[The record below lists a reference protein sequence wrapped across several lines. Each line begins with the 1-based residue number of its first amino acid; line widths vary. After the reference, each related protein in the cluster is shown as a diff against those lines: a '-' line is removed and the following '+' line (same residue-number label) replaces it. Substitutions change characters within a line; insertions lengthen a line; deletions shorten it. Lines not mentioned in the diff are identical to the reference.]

1 MMEQTKDITNK
12 DLFNEKFLGSY
23 QQEQSD
29 PTDKGHQFDSEK
41 AVDNG
46 QVINPAT
53 ELAASVEAPASTP
66 PNADLDLTAFGYPI
80 VDFTNALLPNG
91 APVGSR
97 HKSAIKL
104 AYDLLVVCDGDAE
117 KVRALLMQ
125 LQWVKDVVK
134 ERGQKEIDDIME
146 SAQKL
151 KHKREGEQLND
162 LLPSKDMLRAIKQV
176 TGRTYN
182 VLLSEMRKKAMEA
195 GSEVSQD
202 DIIKLL
208 EDIGSE
214 IEKLFPRYPLL
225 KLLCH
230 RLPRKHYIAALLV
243 GGAFLM
249 TLMTRCWYR
258 FWSAPGRQCRLNSLL
273 ALIGRPGSGKHMAV
287 QLYEI
292 LMEPIRKAD
301 QAQIDALN
309 RWNTEKDQNSGASK
323 NKSPRPAGIYRALP
337 SETSA
342 AGAREAETNAKEMVD
357 GVEWYL
363 HVSQFDS
370 ELDNT
375 LRQLKKSYMEALFT
389 LWLKSFHNEYHGS
402 LLKTS
407 SAHVGEYPVHYN
419 CCYTGTSEALN
430 KMATEAN
437 FMNGLLSRFTFVPM
451 GDSDYKMMEAHE
463 YDDADAERDRQLS
476 EWAYRLDA
484 CKGEIPCKIISD
496 ALYRWT
502 ARRMEDAKEN
512 DSKCEEDMIKRPCW
526 HGINYVL
533 PFVVSRHWDKMV
545 EDGARYK
552 CGEDFQ
558 PDKFDVQLALL
569 IAKAQLA
576 FQEYYFKAI
585 GEKHY
590 DDQLSQE
597 SSGRTHQQKTWIG
610 YRRLPNPFTSQD
622 VDICFGYEGKTGS
635 ICSKI
640 KRLVDDGMA
649 QKITKGEDK
658 GKYRKLM

>member
-1 MMEQTKDITNK
+1 MKQENK
-12 DLFNEKFLGSY
+12 SKEFNEKFLGSY

-29 PTDKGHQFDSEK
+29 PTNKDHQFDSEK
-41 AVDNG
+41 TSADG
-46 QVINPAT
+46 QVTNPAT
-53 ELAASVEAPASTP
+53 ATPAAAQQLAASVTTP
-66 PNADLDLTAFGYPI
+66 DANLDLTVFGYKI
-80 VDFTNALLPNG
+80 VDFANALLPNG

-104 AYDLLVVCDGDAE
+104 AYDLLVICDGDAE

-125 LQWVKDVVK
+125 LQWVKEVIN
-134 ERGQKEIDDIME
+134 ERGQKEIDDIIE

-151 KHKREGEQLND
+151 KHKREGEQLSD
-162 LLPSKDMLRAIKQV
+162 LLPSKDMLRAIEEV
-176 TGRTYN
+176 TGRSYK

-195 GSEVSQD
+195 GSDVSQD

-208 EDIGSE
+208 ENIGRE

-249 TLMTRCWYR
+249 TLMTRCWYK

-287 QLYEI
+287 ELYKL
-292 LMEPIRKAD
+292 LMEPVRKAD
-301 QAQIDALN
+301 QVQIDALN
-309 RWNTEKDQNSGASK
+309 RWNLEKDQKNGGSA
-323 NKSPRPAGIYRALP
+323 NKSPRPSGAYRALP

-342 AGAREAETNAKEMVD
+342 AGAREAETNAKEMID
-357 GVEWYL
+357 GEEWYL

-375 LRQLKKSYMEALFT
+375 LRQMKKSYMEALFT

-419 CCYTGTSEALN
+419 CCYTGTSDALK

-437 FMNGLLSRFTFVPM
+437 FVNGLLSRFTFVPM

-463 YDDADAERDRQLS
+463 YDEVDAERDRQLS

-484 CKGEIPCKIISD
+484 TKGEIPCKIISD
-496 ALYRWT
+496 ALYHWT

-545 EDGARYK
+545 EDGGRYK
-552 CGEDFQ
+552 CGEDFA

-590 DDQLSQE
+590 DDQLSME

-610 YRRLPNPFTSQD
+610 YRRLPNPFSSHD
-622 VDICFGYEGKTGS
+622 VDISFGYEGKKGS
-635 ICSKI
+635 ICSKL
-640 KRLVDDGMA
+640 KRLVDDGLA

>member
-1 MMEQTKDITNK
+1 MTEKNK
-12 DLFNEKFLGSY
+12 SKEFNEKFLGSY

-29 PTDKGHQFDSEK
+29 PTNKNHQFDSEK
-41 AVDNG
+41 TSTDG
-46 QVINPAT
+46 QVTSPAT
-53 ELAASVEAPASTP
+53 ATPAAAQQLAASVTTP
-66 PNADLDLTAFGYPI
+66 DANLDLTAFGYKI
-80 VDFTNALLPNG
+80 VDFANALLPNG

-104 AYDLLVVCDGDAE
+104 AYDLLVICDGDAE

-125 LQWVKDVVK
+125 LQWVKDIVT

-162 LLPSKDMLRAIKQV
+162 LLPSKDMLRAIEEV
-176 TGRTYN
+176 TGRSYK
-182 VLLSEMRKKAMEA
+182 VLLSEMRKKAIEA
-195 GSEVSQD
+195 GSDVSQD

-208 EDIGSE
+208 ENIGRE

-287 QLYEI
+287 ELYKL
-292 LMEPIRKAD
+292 LMEPVRKAD
-301 QAQIDALN
+301 QVQIDALN
-309 RWNTEKDQNSGASK
+309 RWNLEKDQKNGGSA
-323 NKSPRPAGIYRALP
+323 NKSPRPSGAYRALP

-342 AGAREAETNAKEMVD
+342 AGAREAETNAKELID
-357 GVEWYL
+357 GEEWYL

-375 LRQLKKSYMEALFT
+375 LRQMKKSYMEALFT

-419 CCYTGTSEALN
+419 CCYTGTSDALK

-437 FMNGLLSRFTFVPM
+437 FVNGLLSRFTFVPM

-463 YDDADAERDRQLS
+463 YDEVDAERDRQLS

-484 CKGEIPCKIISD
+484 TKGEVPCKIISD
-496 ALYRWT
+496 ALYHWT

-526 HGINYVL
+526 HGINYAL

-545 EDGARYK
+545 EDGGRYK
-552 CGEDFQ
+552 CGEDFA
-558 PDKFDVQLALL
+558 PDKFDVQLSLL

-590 DDQLSQE
+590 DDQLSLE

-610 YRRLPNPFTSQD
+610 YRRLPNLFTSQD

-635 ICSKI
+635 ICSKL
-640 KRLVDDGMA
+640 KRLVDDGLA

>member
-1 MMEQTKDITNK
+1 MTEQNK
-12 DLFNEKFLGSY
+12 SKEFNEKFLGAY
-23 QQEQSD
+23 QQEQTA
-29 PTDKGHQFDSEK
+29 PTNKDHQFDSEK
-41 AVDNG
+41 TTTDG
-46 QVINPAT
+46 QVTTPAT
-53 ELAASVEAPASTP
+53 ATPAAAQQLAASVTTPEA
-66 PNADLDLTAFGYPI
+66 NLDLTAFGYPI
-80 VDFTNALLPNG
+80 GDFANALLPNG

-125 LQWVKDVVK
+125 LQWVKDVVA

-162 LLPSKDMLRAIKQV
+162 LLPSKDMLRAIKEV
-176 TGRTYN
+176 TGRSYN

-195 GSEVSQD
+195 GSDVSQD
-202 DIIKLL
+202 DIIELL
-208 EDIGSE
+208 ERIGSE

-230 RLPRKHYIAALLV
+230 RLPRKHYIAALFV

-249 TLMTRCWYR
+249 TLMTRCWYK

-287 QLYEI
+287 ELYKL
-292 LMEPIRKAD
+292 LMEPVRKAD

-309 RWNTEKDQNSGASK
+309 RWNLEKDQKNGGSA
-323 NKSPRPAGIYRALP
+323 NKSPRPSGVYRALP

-342 AGAREAETNAKEMVD
+342 AGAREAETNAKELID
-357 GVEWYL
+357 GEEWYL

-375 LRQLKKSYMEALFT
+375 LRQMKKSYMEALFT
-389 LWLKSFHNEYHGS
+389 LWLKSYHNEYHGS

-419 CCYTGTSEALN
+419 CCYTGTADALK

-463 YDDADAERDRQLS
+463 YDEADAERDRKLS
-476 EWAYRLDA
+476 EWAYLLDA
-484 CKGEIPCKIISD
+484 TKGEIPCKNISD

-502 ARRMEDAKEN
+502 ARRMEDAREN
-512 DSKCEEDMIKRPCW
+512 DSKAEEDMIKRPCW
-526 HGINYVL
+526 HGINYAL
-533 PFVVSRHWDKMV
+533 PFVVSRHWDKMI
-545 EDGARYK
+545 EDNGRYK
-552 CGEDFQ
+552 CSMDFA
-558 PDKFDVQLALL
+558 PDKTDVQLAIL

-590 DDQLSQE
+590 DDQLSVE

-635 ICSKI
+635 ICSKL
-640 KRLVDDGMA
+640 KRLVDDGLA

>member
-1 MMEQTKDITNK
+1 MKQENK
-12 DLFNEKFLGSY
+12 SKEFNEKFLGSY

-29 PTDKGHQFDSEK
+29 PTNKDHQFDSEK
-41 AVDNG
+41 TSADG
-46 QVINPAT
+46 QVTNPAT
-53 ELAASVEAPASTP
+53 ATPAAAQQLAASVTTP
-66 PNADLDLTAFGYPI
+66 DVNLDLTAFGYKI
-80 VDFTNALLPNG
+80 VDFANALLPNG

-125 LQWVKDVVK
+125 LQWVKEVIN
-134 ERGQKEIDDIME
+134 ERGQKEIDDIIE

-151 KHKREGEQLND
+151 KHKREGEQLSD
-162 LLPSKDMLRAIKQV
+162 LLPSKDMLRAIKEV
-176 TGRTYN
+176 TGRSYN

-195 GSEVSQD
+195 GSDVSQD
-202 DIIKLL
+202 DIIRLL
-208 EDIGSE
+208 ENIGSE

-249 TLMTRCWYR
+249 TLMTRCWYK

-287 QLYEI
+287 ELYKL
-292 LMEPIRKAD
+292 LMEPVRKAD
-301 QAQIDALN
+301 QVQIDALN
-309 RWNTEKDQNSGASK
+309 RWNLEKDQKNGGSA
-323 NKSPRPAGIYRALP
+323 NKSPRPSGAYRALP

-342 AGAREAETNAKEMVD
+342 AGAREAETNAKEMID
-357 GVEWYL
+357 GEEWYL

-375 LRQLKKSYMEALFT
+375 LRQMKKSYMEALFT

-419 CCYTGTSEALN
+419 CCYTGTSDALK

-437 FMNGLLSRFTFVPM
+437 FVNGLLSRFTFVPM

-463 YDDADAERDRQLS
+463 YDEVDAERDRQLS

-484 CKGEIPCKIISD
+484 TKGEIPCKIISD
-496 ALYRWT
+496 ALYHWT

-545 EDGARYK
+545 EDGGRYK
-552 CGEDFQ
+552 CGEHFA

-569 IAKAQLA
+569 IANAQLA

-590 DDQLSQE
+590 DDQLSME

-610 YRRLPNPFTSQD
+610 YRRLPNPFSSYD
-622 VDICFGYEGKTGS
+622 VDISFGYEGKKGS
-635 ICSKI
+635 ICSKL
-640 KRLVDDGMA
+640 KRLVDDGLA

>member
-1 MMEQTKDITNK
+1 MTEVNK
-12 DLFNEKFLGSY
+12 SKEFNEKFLGSY

-29 PTDKGHQFDSEK
+29 PTNKNHHFDSE
-41 AVDNG
+41 AVVNG
-46 QVINPAT
+46 EQVTTPTTAT
-53 ELAASVEAPASTP
+53 PSAAQELAASVTKPAV
-66 PNADLDLTAFGYPI
+66 NLDLTAFGYPI
-80 VDFTNALLPNG
+80 TDFTNALLPNG

-104 AYDLLVVCDGDAE
+104 AYDLLIICDGDVK
-117 KVRALLMQ
+117 KVLALMMQ
-125 LQWVKDVVK
+125 LQWVKDVVA
-134 ERGQKEIDDIME
+134 ERGQKEIDDIMDA
-146 SAQKL
+146 AQKL

-162 LLPSKDMLRAIKQV
+162 LQPSKDMQRAIKQV
-176 TGRTYN
+176 TGRSYN
-182 VLLSEMRKKAMEA
+182 VLLSELRKQAMAA
-195 GSEVSQD
+195 GGEVSQD

-208 EDIGSE
+208 ENIGSE

-243 GGAFLM
+243 GGTFLM

-258 FWSAPGRQCRLNSLL
+258 FWPAPGRRCRMNSLL

-287 QLYEI
+287 ELYKI
-292 LMEPIRKAD
+292 LMEPIHKAD
-301 QAQIDALN
+301 QVQIDALN
-309 RWNTEKDQNSGASK
+309 RWNLEKDQKNGGSA
-323 NKSPRPAGIYRALP
+323 NKSPRPSGAYRALP

-342 AGAREAETNAKEMVD
+342 AGAREAETNAKEIID
-357 GVEWYL
+357 GEEWYL

-375 LRQLKKSYMEALFT
+375 LRQMKKSYMEALFT

-419 CCYTGTSEALN
+419 CCYTGTSDALK

-437 FMNGLLSRFTFVPM
+437 FVNGLLSRFTFVPM

-463 YDDADAERDRQLS
+463 YDEADAERDRQLS

-484 CKGEIPCKIISD
+484 CKGEVPCKIISD
-496 ALYRWT
+496 ALYHWT

-512 DSKCEEDMIKRPCW
+512 DSKAEEDMIKRPCW

-545 EDGARYK
+545 EDGGRYK

-558 PDKFDVQLALL
+558 PDKYDVQLALL

-590 DDQLSQE
+590 DDQLSLE

-610 YRRLPNPFTSQD
+610 YRRLPNLFTSQD

-635 ICSKI
+635 ICSKL
-640 KRLVDDGMA
+640 KRLVDDGLA

>member
-1 MMEQTKDITNK
+1 MTEKNK
-12 DLFNEKFLGSY
+12 SKEFNEKFLGSY

-29 PTDKGHQFDSEK
+29 PTNKNHQFDSEK
-41 AVDNG
+41 TSTDG
-46 QVINPAT
+46 QVTNPAT
-53 ELAASVEAPASTP
+53 ATPAAAQQLAASVTTP
-66 PNADLDLTAFGYPI
+66 DANLDLTAFGYKI
-80 VDFTNALLPNG
+80 VDFANALLPNG

-125 LQWVKDVVK
+125 LKWVKEVIS

-162 LLPSKDMLRAIKQV
+162 LLPSKDMLRAIKEV
-176 TGRTYN
+176 TGRSYN

-195 GSEVSQD
+195 GSDVSQD

-249 TLMTRCWYR
+249 TLMTRCWYK

-287 QLYEI
+287 ELYKL
-292 LMEPIRKAD
+292 LMEPVRKAD
-301 QAQIDALN
+301 QVQIDALN
-309 RWNTEKDQNSGASK
+309 RWNLEKDQKNGGSA
-323 NKSPRPAGIYRALP
+323 NKSPRPSGAYRALP

-342 AGAREAETNAKEMVD
+342 AGAREAETNAKEMID
-357 GVEWYL
+357 GEEWYL

-375 LRQLKKSYMEALFT
+375 LRQMKKSYMEALFT

-419 CCYTGTSEALN
+419 CCYTGTSDALK

-437 FMNGLLSRFTFVPM
+437 FVNGLLSRFTFVPM

-463 YDDADAERDRQLS
+463 YDEVDAERDRQLS

-484 CKGEIPCKIISD
+484 TKGEVPCKIISD
-496 ALYRWT
+496 ALYHWT

-526 HGINYVL
+526 HGINYAL

-545 EDGARYK
+545 EDGGRYK
-552 CGEDFQ
+552 CGEDFA

-597 SSGRTHQQKTWIG
+597 TSGRTHQQKTWIG
-610 YRRLPNPFTSQD
+610 YRRLPDPFSSHD

-635 ICSKI
+635 ICSKL
-640 KRLVDDGMA
+640 KRLVDDGLA

>member
-1 MMEQTKDITNK
+1 MTEKNK
-12 DLFNEKFLGSY
+12 SKEFNEKFLGSY

-29 PTDKGHQFDSEK
+29 PTNKNHQFDSEK
-41 AVDNG
+41 TSTDG
-46 QVINPAT
+46 QVTNPAT
-53 ELAASVEAPASTP
+53 ATPAAAQQLAASVTTP
-66 PNADLDLTAFGYPI
+66 DANLDLTAFGYKI
-80 VDFTNALLPNG
+80 VDFANALLPNG

-104 AYDLLVVCDGDAE
+104 AYDLLVICDGDAE

-125 LQWVKDVVK
+125 LQWVKEVIN
-134 ERGQKEIDDIME
+134 ERGQKEIDDIIE

-151 KHKREGEQLND
+151 KHKREGEQLSD
-162 LLPSKDMLRAIKQV
+162 LLPSKDMLRAIEEV
-176 TGRTYN
+176 TGRSYK

-195 GSEVSQD
+195 GSDVSQD

-208 EDIGSE
+208 ENIGRE

-249 TLMTRCWYR
+249 TLMTRCWYK

-287 QLYEI
+287 ELYKL
-292 LMEPIRKAD
+292 LMEPVRKAD
-301 QAQIDALN
+301 QVQIDALN
-309 RWNTEKDQNSGASK
+309 RWNLEKDQKNGGSA
-323 NKSPRPAGIYRALP
+323 NKSPRPSGAYRALP

-342 AGAREAETNAKEMVD
+342 AGAREAETNAKEIID
-357 GVEWYL
+357 GEEWYL

-375 LRQLKKSYMEALFT
+375 LRQMKKSYMEALFT

-419 CCYTGTSEALN
+419 CCYTGTSDALK

-437 FMNGLLSRFTFVPM
+437 FVNGLLSRFTFVPM

-463 YDDADAERDRQLS
+463 YDEVDAERDRQLS

-484 CKGEIPCKIISD
+484 TKGEVPCKIISD
-496 ALYRWT
+496 ALYHWT

-526 HGINYVL
+526 HGINYAL

-545 EDGARYK
+545 EDGGRYK
-552 CGEDFQ
+552 CGEDFA

-590 DDQLSQE
+590 DDQLSLE

-610 YRRLPNPFTSQD
+610 YRRLPNLFTSQD
-622 VDICFGYEGKTGS
+622 VDICFGYEGKKGS
-635 ICSKI
+635 ICSKL
-640 KRLVDDGMA
+640 KRLVDDGLA

>member
-1 MMEQTKDITNK
+1 MEQK
-12 DLFNEKFLGSY
+12 DLFENEFDRQYGDSY
-23 QQEQSD
+23 REGNSAATNSNHQLPSNAAAPSEGTQSTT
-29 PTDKGHQFDSEK
+29 PTASEDAK
-41 AVDNG
+41 D
-46 QVINPAT
+46 
-53 ELAASVEAPASTP
+53 LAAQMAPKDLGKSQYLVCGYDPADFVLAMYP
-66 PNADLDLTAFGYPI
+66 KGPNCRHDAARDLY
-80 VDFTNALLPNG
+80 N
-91 APVGSR
+91 
-97 HKSAIKL
+97 
-104 AYDLLVVCDGDAE
+104 DLLVMYDANVE
-117 KVRALLMQ
+117 LARNKLLSIP
-125 LQWVKDVVK
+125 WVQDLVT
-134 ERGQKEIDDIME
+134 ERGMSEIDRIVE
-146 SAQKL
+146 GGRKL
-151 KHKREGEQLND
+151 LHKRESENFNAPQ
-162 LLPSKDMLRAIKQV
+162 PSKEMRKAIKQV
-176 TGRTYN
+176 TGRDYSA
-182 VLLSEMRKKAMEA
+182 LKREQRSMEL
-195 GSEVSQD
+195 GQTIGVQD

-208 EDIGSE
+208 EDIGGE
-214 IEKLFPRYPLL
+214 IEKLFPRFPLL

-230 RLPRKHYIAALLV
+230 RLPRKHYIAALFV

-287 QLYEI
+287 ELYKL

-301 QAQIDALN
+301 QVQIDALN
-309 RWNTEKDQNSGASK
+309 RWNQEKDQK
-323 NKSPRPAGIYRALP
+323 NGGSANKTPRPCGAYRALP

-342 AGAREAETNAKEMVD
+342 AGAREAETNAKETID
-357 GVEWYL
+357 GEEWYL

-375 LRQLKKSYMEALFT
+375 LRQMKKTYMEALFT
-389 LWLKSFHNEYHGS
+389 LWLKSFHNEFHGS

-419 CCYTGTSEALN
+419 CCYTGTADALK

-437 FMNGLLSRFTFVPM
+437 FVNGLLSRFTFVPM
-451 GDSDYKMMEAHE
+451 GDSDYVMMEAHE

-476 EWAYRLDA
+476 EWAYLLDA
-484 CKGEIPCKIISD
+484 TKGEISCKIISD

-512 DSKCEEDMIKRPCW
+512 NSKAEEDMIKRPCW
-526 HGINYVL
+526 HGINYAL

-545 EDGARYK
+545 EDGGRYK

-558 PDKFDVQLALL
+558 SDKYDVQLALL

-576 FQEYYFKAI
+576 FQKHYFMAI

-590 DDQLSQE
+590 DDQSSLE
-597 SSGRTHQQKTWIG
+597 SSGSMHRQKTWLG
-610 YRRLPNPFTSQD
+610 FRRLPEVFSSDD
-622 VDICFGYEGKTGS
+622 VDRAFSYEGKVGS
-635 ICSKI
+635 ICSKL

-649 QKITKGEDK
+649 QKITKGPDK

>member
-1 MMEQTKDITNK
+1 MKQENK
-12 DLFNEKFLGSY
+12 SKEFNEKFLGSY

-29 PTDKGHQFDSEK
+29 PTNKDHQFDSEK
-41 AVDNG
+41 TSADG
-46 QVINPAT
+46 QVTNPAT
-53 ELAASVEAPASTP
+53 ATPAAAQQLAASVTTP
-66 PNADLDLTAFGYPI
+66 DVNLDLTAFGYKI
-80 VDFTNALLPNG
+80 VDFANALLPNG

-104 AYDLLVVCDGDAE
+104 AYDLLVICDGDAE

-125 LQWVKDVVK
+125 LQWVKEVIN
-134 ERGQKEIDDIME
+134 ERGQKEIDDIIE

-151 KHKREGEQLND
+151 KHKREGEQLSD
-162 LLPSKDMLRAIKQV
+162 LLPSKDMLRAIEEV
-176 TGRTYN
+176 TGRSYK

-195 GSEVSQD
+195 GSDVSQD

-208 EDIGSE
+208 ENIGRE

-249 TLMTRCWYR
+249 TLMTRCWYK

-287 QLYEI
+287 ELYKL
-292 LMEPIRKAD
+292 LMEPVRKAD
-301 QAQIDALN
+301 QVQIDALN
-309 RWNTEKDQNSGASK
+309 RWNLEKDQKNGGSA
-323 NKSPRPAGIYRALP
+323 NKSPRPSGAYRALP

-342 AGAREAETNAKEMVD
+342 AGAREAETNAKEMID
-357 GVEWYL
+357 GEEWYL

-375 LRQLKKSYMEALFT
+375 LRQMKKSYMEALFT

-419 CCYTGTSEALN
+419 CCYTGTSDALK

-437 FMNGLLSRFTFVPM
+437 FVNGLLSRFTFVPM

-463 YDDADAERDRQLS
+463 YDEVDAERDRQLS

-484 CKGEIPCKIISD
+484 TKGEIPCKIISD
-496 ALYRWT
+496 ALYHWT

-545 EDGARYK
+545 EDGGRYK
-552 CGEDFQ
+552 CGEDFA

-590 DDQLSQE
+590 DDQLSME

-610 YRRLPNPFTSQD
+610 YRRLPNPFSSHD
-622 VDICFGYEGKTGS
+622 VDVSFGYEGKTGS
-635 ICSKI
+635 ICSKL
-640 KRLVDDGMA
+640 KRLVDDGLA

>member
-1 MMEQTKDITNK
+1 MTEKNK
-12 DLFNEKFLGSY
+12 SKEFNEKFLGSY

-29 PTDKGHQFDSEK
+29 PTNKNHQFDSEK
-41 AVDNG
+41 TSTDG
-46 QVINPAT
+46 QVTSPAT
-53 ELAASVEAPASTP
+53 ATPAAAQHLAASVTTP
-66 PNADLDLTAFGYPI
+66 DANLDLTAFGYKI
-80 VDFTNALLPNG
+80 VDFANALLPNG

-125 LQWVKDVVK
+125 LQWVKDIVT

-162 LLPSKDMLRAIKQV
+162 LLPSKDMLRAIKEV
-176 TGRTYN
+176 TGRSYN

-195 GSEVSQD
+195 GSDVSQD

-287 QLYEI
+287 ELYKL
-292 LMEPIRKAD
+292 LMEPVRKAD
-301 QAQIDALN
+301 QVQIDALN
-309 RWNTEKDQNSGASK
+309 RWNLEKDQKNGGSA
-323 NKSPRPAGIYRALP
+323 NKSPRPSGAYRALP

-342 AGAREAETNAKEMVD
+342 AGAREAETNAKELID
-357 GVEWYL
+357 GEEWYL

-375 LRQLKKSYMEALFT
+375 LRQMKKSYMEALFT

-419 CCYTGTSEALN
+419 CCYTGTSDALK

-437 FMNGLLSRFTFVPM
+437 FVNGLLSRFTFVPM

-463 YDDADAERDRQLS
+463 YDEVDAERDRQLS

-484 CKGEIPCKIISD
+484 TKGEVPCKIISD
-496 ALYRWT
+496 ALYHWT

-526 HGINYVL
+526 HGINYAL

-545 EDGARYK
+545 EDGGRYK
-552 CGEDFQ
+552 CGEDFA
-558 PDKFDVQLALL
+558 PDKFDVQLSLL

-590 DDQLSQE
+590 DDQLSLE

-610 YRRLPNPFTSQD
+610 YRRLPNLFTSQD

-635 ICSKI
+635 ICSKL
-640 KRLVDDGMA
+640 KRLVDDGLA

>member
-1 MMEQTKDITNK
+1 MTQENK
-12 DLFNEKFLGSY
+12 SNEFNEKFLGSY

-29 PTDKGHQFDSEK
+29 PTNKNHHFDSE
-41 AVDNG
+41 AVVNG
-46 QVINPAT
+46 EQVTNHATATPAAAQ
-53 ELAASVEAPASTP
+53 ELAASVTKPAV
-66 PNADLDLTAFGYPI
+66 NIDLTAFGYPI
-80 VDFTNALLPNG
+80 TDFTNALLPNG

-104 AYDLLVVCDGDAE
+104 AYDLLIICDGDVK
-117 KVRALLMQ
+117 KVLALMMQ
-125 LQWVKDVVK
+125 LQWVKDVVA
-134 ERGQKEIDDIME
+134 ERGQKELDDIMDA
-146 SAQKL
+146 AQKL

-162 LLPSKDMLRAIKQV
+162 LQPSKDMQRAIKQV
-176 TGRTYN
+176 TGRSYN
-182 VLLSEMRKKAMEA
+182 VLLSELRKQAMTSV
-195 GSEVSQD
+195 GEVSQD

-208 EDIGSE
+208 ENIGSE

-243 GGAFLM
+243 GGTFLM

-258 FWSAPGRQCRLNSLL
+258 FWPAPGRRCRMNSLL

-287 QLYEI
+287 ELYKI
-292 LMEPIRKAD
+292 LMEPIHKAD
-301 QAQIDALN
+301 QVQIDALN
-309 RWNTEKDQNSGASK
+309 RWNLEKDQKNGGSA
-323 NKSPRPAGIYRALP
+323 NKSPRPSGAYRALP

-342 AGAREAETNAKEMVD
+342 AGAREAETNAKEIID
-357 GVEWYL
+357 GEEWYL

-375 LRQLKKSYMEALFT
+375 LRQMKKSYMEALFT

-419 CCYTGTSEALN
+419 CCYTGTSDALK

-437 FMNGLLSRFTFVPM
+437 FVNGLLSRFTFVPM

-463 YDDADAERDRQLS
+463 YDEADAERDRQLS

-484 CKGEIPCKIISD
+484 TKGEIPCKMISD
-496 ALYRWT
+496 ALYHWT

-512 DSKCEEDMIKRPCW
+512 ASKCEEDMIKRPCW

-533 PFVVSRHWDKMV
+533 GYVVSRHWDKMV
-545 EDGARYK
+545 EDGGRYK

-558 PDKFDVQLALL
+558 PDKYDVQLALL

-590 DDQLSQE
+590 DDQLSLE

-610 YRRLPNPFTSQD
+610 YRRLPNLFTSQD

-635 ICSKI
+635 ICSKL
-640 KRLVDDGMA
+640 KRLVDDGLA

>member
-1 MMEQTKDITNK
+1 MTQENK
-12 DLFNEKFLGSY
+12 SKEFNEKFLGSY

-29 PTDKGHQFDSEK
+29 PTNKNHHFDSE
-41 AVDNG
+41 AVVNG
-46 QVINPAT
+46 EQVTNPTTAIPAAT
-53 ELAASVEAPASTP
+53 QELAASVTKPAV
-66 PNADLDLTAFGYPI
+66 NLDLTAFGYPI
-80 VDFTNALLPNG
+80 TDFTNALLPNG

-104 AYDLLVVCDGDAE
+104 AYDLLIICDGDVK
-117 KVRALLMQ
+117 KVLALMMQ
-125 LQWVKDVVK
+125 LQWVKDVVA
-134 ERGQKEIDDIME
+134 ERGQKELDDIMDA
-146 SAQKL
+146 AQKL

-162 LLPSKDMLRAIKQV
+162 LQPSKDMQRAIKQV
-176 TGRTYN
+176 TGRSYN
-182 VLLSEMRKKAMEA
+182 VLLSELRKQAMA
-195 GSEVSQD
+195 ASGEVSQD

-208 EDIGSE
+208 ENIGSE
-214 IEKLFPRYPLL
+214 IEKLFPRYPVL

-243 GGAFLM
+243 GGAFMM

-258 FWSAPGRQCRLNSLL
+258 FWPAPGRQCRLNSLL

-301 QAQIDALN
+301 QVQIDALN
-309 RWNTEKDQNSGASK
+309 RWNLEKDQNSGASK
-323 NKSPRPAGIYRALP
+323 NKSPRPNGIYRALP

-342 AGAREAETNAKEMVD
+342 AGAREAETNAKEMID
-357 GVEWYL
+357 GKEWYL

-375 LRQLKKSYMEALFT
+375 LRQIKKSYMEALFT
-389 LWLKSFHNEYHGS
+389 LWLKSFHSEPHGS

-419 CCYTGTSEALN
+419 CVYTGTSDALN

-437 FMNGLLSRFTFVPM
+437 FVNGLLSRFTFVPM

-463 YDDADAERDRQLS
+463 YDEADAERDRQLS

-484 CKGEIPCKIISD
+484 CKGEVPCKIISD
-496 ALYRWT
+496 ALYHWT

-512 DSKCEEDMIKRPCW
+512 DSKAEEDMIKRPCW

-545 EDGARYK
+545 EDGGRYK

-558 PDKFDVQLALL
+558 PDKYDVQLALL

-590 DDQLSQE
+590 DDQLSLE

-610 YRRLPNPFTSQD
+610 YHRLPNLFTSQD

-635 ICSKI
+635 ICSKL
-640 KRLVDDGMA
+640 KRLVDDGLA

>member
-1 MMEQTKDITNK
+1 MTQENK
-12 DLFNEKFLGSY
+12 SKKFNEKFLGSY

-29 PTDKGHQFDSEK
+29 PTNKNHHFDSE
-41 AVDNG
+41 AVVNG
-46 QVINPAT
+46 EQVTNPTTAIPAAT
-53 ELAASVEAPASTP
+53 QELAASVTKPAV
-66 PNADLDLTAFGYPI
+66 NLDLTAFGYPI
-80 VDFTNALLPNG
+80 TDFTNALLPNG

-104 AYDLLVVCDGDAE
+104 AYDLLIICDGDVK
-117 KVRALLMQ
+117 KVLALMMQ
-125 LQWVKDVVK
+125 LQWVKDVVA
-134 ERGQKEIDDIME
+134 ERGQKELDDIMDA
-146 SAQKL
+146 AQKL

-162 LLPSKDMLRAIKQV
+162 LQPSKDMQRAIKQV
-176 TGRTYN
+176 TGRSYN
-182 VLLSEMRKKAMEA
+182 VLLSELRKQAMAA
-195 GSEVSQD
+195 GGEVSQD

-208 EDIGSE
+208 ENIGSE

-243 GGAFLM
+243 GGAFMM

-258 FWSAPGRQCRLNSLL
+258 FWPAPGRQCRLNSLL

-301 QAQIDALN
+301 QVQIDALN
-309 RWNTEKDQNSGASK
+309 RWNLEKDQNSGASK
-323 NKSPRPAGIYRALP
+323 NKSPRPNGIYRALP

-342 AGAREAETNAKEMVD
+342 AGAREAETNAKEMID
-357 GVEWYL
+357 GKEWYL

-375 LRQLKKSYMEALFT
+375 LRQIKKSYMEALFT
-389 LWLKSFHNEYHGS
+389 LWLKSFHSEPHGS

-419 CCYTGTSEALN
+419 CVYTGTSDALN

-437 FMNGLLSRFTFVPM
+437 FVNGLLSRFTFVPM

-463 YDDADAERDRQLS
+463 YDEADAERDRQLS

-484 CKGEIPCKIISD
+484 CKGEVPCKIISD
-496 ALYRWT
+496 ALYHWT

-512 DSKCEEDMIKRPCW
+512 ESKAEEDMIKRPCW

-545 EDGARYK
+545 EDGGRYK

-558 PDKFDVQLALL
+558 PDKYDVQLALL

-590 DDQLSQE
+590 DDQLSLE

-610 YRRLPNPFTSQD
+610 YRRLPNLFTSQD

-635 ICSKI
+635 ICSKL
-640 KRLVDDGMA
+640 KRLVDDGLA

>member
-1 MMEQTKDITNK
+1 MTEKNK
-12 DLFNEKFLGSY
+12 SKEFNEKFLGSY

-29 PTDKGHQFDSEK
+29 PTNKNHQFDSEK
-41 AVDNG
+41 TSTDG
-46 QVINPAT
+46 QVTNPAT
-53 ELAASVEAPASTP
+53 ATPAAAQQLAASVTTP
-66 PNADLDLTAFGYPI
+66 DANLDLTAFGYPI
-80 VDFTNALLPNG
+80 VDFANALLPNG

-125 LQWVKDVVK
+125 LQWVKEVIS
-134 ERGQKEIDDIME
+134 ERGQKEIDDIIE

-162 LLPSKDMLRAIKQV
+162 LLPSKDMLRAIKEV
-176 TGRTYN
+176 TGRSYN

-195 GSEVSQD
+195 GSDVSQD

-287 QLYEI
+287 ELYKL

-301 QAQIDALN
+301 QVQIDALN
-309 RWNTEKDQNSGASK
+309 RWNLEKDQKNGGSA
-323 NKSPRPAGIYRALP
+323 NKSPRPSGAYRALP

-342 AGAREAETNAKEMVD
+342 AGAREAETNAKEMID
-357 GVEWYL
+357 GEEWYL

-375 LRQLKKSYMEALFT
+375 LRQMKKSYMEALFT

-419 CCYTGTSEALN
+419 CCYTGTSDALK

-437 FMNGLLSRFTFVPM
+437 FVNGLLSRFTFVPM

-463 YDDADAERDRQLS
+463 YDEVDAERDRQLS

-484 CKGEIPCKIISD
+484 TKGQVPCKIISD
-496 ALYRWT
+496 ALYHWT

-526 HGINYVL
+526 HGINYAL

-545 EDGARYK
+545 EDGGRYK
-552 CGEDFQ
+552 CGEDFA

-590 DDQLSQE
+590 DDQLSME

-610 YRRLPNPFTSQD
+610 YRRLPNPFSSHD

-635 ICSKI
+635 ICSKL
-640 KRLVDDGMA
+640 KRLVDDGLA
-649 QKITKGEDK
+649 QKITKGENK

>member
-1 MMEQTKDITNK
+1 MEEKDMFENEFDRQYGDSYREGNSAATNSDHQLPSNAAAPSEGGQSLTLAAAANEAAKDLASQVAPKDVDETKYLVFGYDPADFVLAMYPNGPNCRHDAAR
-12 DLFNEKFLGSY
+12 DLFNDLLIL
-23 QQEQSD
+23 
-29 PTDKGHQFDSEK
+29 FDG
-41 AVDNG
+41 NW
-46 QVINPAT
+46 
-53 ELAASVEAPASTP
+53 ELARNKLLTFKFVQ
-66 PNADLDLTAFGYPI
+66 DLIA
-80 VDFTNALLPNG
+80 
-91 APVGSR
+91 
-97 HKSAIKL
+97 
-104 AYDLLVVCDGDAE
+104 
-117 KVRALLMQ
+117 
-125 LQWVKDVVK
+125 
-134 ERGQKEIDDIME
+134 ERGMSEIDRIVE
-146 SAQKL
+146 GGRKL
-151 KHKREGEQLND
+151 LQKRESENFNSPQ
-162 LLPSKDMLRAIKQV
+162 PSKEMRKAIKQV
-176 TGRTYN
+176 TGRDFSALKREQRGVEQGQTVG
-182 VLLSEMRKKAMEA
+182 VL
-195 GSEVSQD
+195 D
-202 DIIKLL
+202 DILL
-208 EDIGSE
+208 TLEAIGRE

-243 GGAFLM
+243 GGAFIM

-258 FWSAPGRQCRLNSLL
+258 FWPAPGRRCRMNSLL

-287 QLYEI
+287 ELYKI
-292 LMEPIRKAD
+292 LMEPIHKAD

-309 RWNTEKDQNSGASK
+309 RWNLEKDQKNGGSA
-323 NKSPRPAGIYRALP
+323 NKSPRPSGAYRALP

-342 AGAREAETNAKEMVD
+342 AGAREAETNAKEIID
-357 GVEWYL
+357 GEEWYL

-375 LRQLKKSYMEALFT
+375 LRQMKKSYMEALFT

-419 CCYTGTSEALN
+419 CCYTGTSDALK

-437 FMNGLLSRFTFVPM
+437 FVNGLLSRFTFVPM

-463 YDDADAERDRQLS
+463 YDEADAERDRQLS

-484 CKGEIPCKIISD
+484 TKGEIPCKIISD

-512 DSKCEEDMIKRPCW
+512 NSKCEEDMIKRPCW

-533 PFVVSRHWDKMV
+533 GYVVSRHWDKMV
-545 EDGARYK
+545 EDGGRYK

-558 PDKFDVQLALL
+558 PDKYDVQLALL

-590 DDQLSQE
+590 DDQLSQD

-610 YRRLPNPFTSQD
+610 YRRLPNPFSSQD
-622 VDICFGYEGKTGS
+622 VDICFGYGGKTGS
-635 ICSKI
+635 ICSKV

-649 QKITKGEDK
+649 VKITKGENK
-658 GKYRKLM
+658 GKYKKLM

>member
-1 MMEQTKDITNK
+1 MKQENK
-12 DLFNEKFLGSY
+12 SKEFNEKFLGSY

-29 PTDKGHQFDSEK
+29 PTNKNHHFDSE
-41 AVDNG
+41 AVVNSE
-46 QVINPAT
+46 QVTKPAT
-53 ELAASVEAPASTP
+53 AKPAAAQELAASVTKPAV
-66 PNADLDLTAFGYPI
+66 NLDLTAFGYPI
-80 VDFTNALLPNG
+80 TDFTNALLPNG

-104 AYDLLVVCDGDAE
+104 AYDLLIICDGDVK
-117 KVRALLMQ
+117 KVLALMMQ
-125 LQWVKDVVK
+125 LQWVKDVVA
-134 ERGQKEIDDIME
+134 ERGQKEIDDIMDA
-146 SAQKL
+146 AQKL

-162 LLPSKDMLRAIKQV
+162 LQPSKDMQRAIKQV
-176 TGRTYN
+176 TGRSYN
-182 VLLSEMRKKAMEA
+182 VLLSELRKQAMAA
-195 GSEVSQD
+195 GGEVSQD

-208 EDIGSE
+208 ENIGSE

-225 KLLCH
+225 KLLCQ
-230 RLPRKHYIAALLV
+230 RLPRKRYIAALLV
-243 GGAFLM
+243 GGAFMM

-258 FWSAPGRQCRLNSLL
+258 FWPAPGRQCRLNSLL

-301 QAQIDALN
+301 QVQIDALN
-309 RWNTEKDQNSGASK
+309 RWNLEKDQNSGASK
-323 NKSPRPAGIYRALP
+323 NKSPRPNGIYRALP

-342 AGAREAETNAKEMVD
+342 AGAREAETNAKEMID
-357 GVEWYL
+357 GKEWYL

-375 LRQLKKSYMEALFT
+375 LRQIKKSYMEALFT
-389 LWLKSFHNEYHGS
+389 LWLKSFHSEPHGS

-419 CCYTGTSEALN
+419 CVYTGTSDALN

-437 FMNGLLSRFTFVPM
+437 FVNGLLSRFTFVPM

-463 YDDADAERDRQLS
+463 YDEADAERDRQLS

-484 CKGEIPCKIISD
+484 CKGEVPCKIISD
-496 ALYRWT
+496 ALYHWT

-512 DSKCEEDMIKRPCW
+512 DSKAEEDMIKRPCW

-545 EDGARYK
+545 EDGGRYK

-558 PDKFDVQLALL
+558 PDKYDVQLALL

-590 DDQLSQE
+590 DDQLSLE

-610 YRRLPNPFTSQD
+610 YRRLPNLFTSQD

-635 ICSKI
+635 ICSKL
-640 KRLVDDGMA
+640 KRLVDDGLA

>member
-1 MMEQTKDITNK
+1 MTEKNK
-12 DLFNEKFLGSY
+12 SKEFNEKFLGSY

-29 PTDKGHQFDSEK
+29 PTNKNHQFDSEK
-41 AVDNG
+41 TSTDG
-46 QVINPAT
+46 QVTNPAT
-53 ELAASVEAPASTP
+53 ATPAAAQQLAASVTTP
-66 PNADLDLTAFGYPI
+66 DANLDLTAFGYKI
-80 VDFTNALLPNG
+80 VDFANALLPNG

-97 HKSAIKL
+97 HKSAIRL
-104 AYDLLVVCDGDAE
+104 AYDLLVVCDDDAE

-125 LQWVKDVVK
+125 LHWVKDIVK

-162 LLPSKDMLRAIKQV
+162 LLPSKDMLRAIKEV
-176 TGRTYN
+176 TGRSYN
-182 VLLSEMRKKAMEA
+182 MLLSEMRKKAMEA
-195 GSEVSQD
+195 GSDVSQD

-249 TLMTRCWYR
+249 TLMTRCWYK

-287 QLYEI
+287 ELYKL
-292 LMEPIRKAD
+292 LMEPVRKAD
-301 QAQIDALN
+301 QVQIDALN
-309 RWNTEKDQNSGASK
+309 RWNLEKDQKNGGSA
-323 NKSPRPAGIYRALP
+323 NKSPRPSGAYRALP

-342 AGAREAETNAKEMVD
+342 AGAREAETNAKEMID
-357 GVEWYL
+357 GEEWYL

-375 LRQLKKSYMEALFT
+375 LRQMKKSYMEALFT

-419 CCYTGTSEALN
+419 CCYTGTSDALK

-437 FMNGLLSRFTFVPM
+437 FVNGLLSRFTFVPM

-463 YDDADAERDRQLS
+463 YDEVDAERDRQLS

-484 CKGEIPCKIISD
+484 TKGEIPCKIISD
-496 ALYRWT
+496 ALYHWT

-526 HGINYVL
+526 HGINYAL

-545 EDGARYK
+545 EDGGRYK
-552 CGEDFQ
+552 CGEDFA

-590 DDQLSQE
+590 DDQLSLE

-610 YRRLPNPFTSQD
+610 YRRLPNLFTSQD

-635 ICSKI
+635 ICSKL
-640 KRLVDDGMA
+640 KRLVDDGLA

>member
-1 MMEQTKDITNK
+1 MTEKNK
-12 DLFNEKFLGSY
+12 SKEFNEKFLGSY

-29 PTDKGHQFDSEK
+29 PTNKNHQFDSEK
-41 AVDNG
+41 TSTDG
-46 QVINPAT
+46 QVTNPAT
-53 ELAASVEAPASTP
+53 ATPAAAQQLAASVTTP
-66 PNADLDLTAFGYPI
+66 DANLDLTAFGYKI
-80 VDFTNALLPNG
+80 VDFANALLPNG

-125 LQWVKDVVK
+125 LQWVKEVIC

-162 LLPSKDMLRAIKQV
+162 LLPSKDMLRAIKEV
-176 TGRTYN
+176 TGRSYN

-195 GSEVSQD
+195 GSDVSQD

-249 TLMTRCWYR
+249 TLMTRCWYK

-287 QLYEI
+287 ELYKL
-292 LMEPIRKAD
+292 LMEPVRKAD
-301 QAQIDALN
+301 QVQIDALN
-309 RWNTEKDQNSGASK
+309 RWNLEKDQKNGGSA
-323 NKSPRPAGIYRALP
+323 NKSPRPSGAYRALP

-342 AGAREAETNAKEMVD
+342 AGAREAETNAKEMID
-357 GVEWYL
+357 GEEWYL

-375 LRQLKKSYMEALFT
+375 LRQMKKSYMEALFT

-419 CCYTGTSEALN
+419 CCYTGTSDALK

-437 FMNGLLSRFTFVPM
+437 FVNGLLSRFTFVPM

-463 YDDADAERDRQLS
+463 YDEVDAERDRQLS

-484 CKGEIPCKIISD
+484 TKGEVPCKIISD
-496 ALYRWT
+496 ALYHWT

-526 HGINYVL
+526 HGINYAL

-545 EDGARYK
+545 EDGGRYK
-552 CGEDFQ
+552 CGEDFA

-597 SSGRTHQQKTWIG
+597 ASGRTHQQKTWIG
-610 YRRLPNPFTSQD
+610 YRRLPDPFSSHD

-635 ICSKI
+635 ICSKL
-640 KRLVDDGMA
+640 KRLVDDGLA

>member
-1 MMEQTKDITNK
+1 MKQENK
-12 DLFNEKFLGSY
+12 SKEFNEKFLGSY

-29 PTDKGHQFDSEK
+29 PTNKNHQFDSEK
-41 AVDNG
+41 TSTDG
-46 QVINPAT
+46 QVTNPAT
-53 ELAASVEAPASTP
+53 ATPAAAQQLAASVTTRDA
-66 PNADLDLTAFGYPI
+66 NLNLTAFGYKI
-80 VDFTNALLPNG
+80 VDFANALLPNG

-104 AYDLLVVCDGDAE
+104 AYDLLVLCDGDAE

-125 LQWVKDVVK
+125 LQWVKDIVT

-162 LLPSKDMLRAIKQV
+162 LLPSKDMLRAIKEV
-176 TGRTYN
+176 TGRSYN

-195 GSEVSQD
+195 GSDVSQD

-287 QLYEI
+287 ELYKL
-292 LMEPIRKAD
+292 LMEPVRKAD
-301 QAQIDALN
+301 QVQIDALN
-309 RWNTEKDQNSGASK
+309 RWNLEKDQKNGGSA
-323 NKSPRPAGIYRALP
+323 NKSPRPSGAYRALP

-342 AGAREAETNAKEMVD
+342 AGAREAETNAKEMID
-357 GVEWYL
+357 GEEWYL

-375 LRQLKKSYMEALFT
+375 LRQMKKSYMEALFT

-419 CCYTGTSEALN
+419 CCYTGTSDALK

-437 FMNGLLSRFTFVPM
+437 FVNGLLSRFTFVPM

-463 YDDADAERDRQLS
+463 YDEVDAERDRQLS

-484 CKGEIPCKIISD
+484 TKGEVPCKIISD
-496 ALYRWT
+496 ALYHWT

-526 HGINYVL
+526 HGINYAL

-545 EDGARYK
+545 EDGGRYK
-552 CGEDFQ
+552 CGEDFA

-590 DDQLSQE
+590 DDQLSLE

-610 YRRLPNPFTSQD
+610 YRRLPNLFTSQD

-635 ICSKI
+635 ICSKL
-640 KRLVDDGMA
+640 KRLVDDGLA

>member
-1 MMEQTKDITNK
+1 MTQENK
-12 DLFNEKFLGSY
+12 SKEFNEKFLGSY
-23 QQEQSD
+23 QQELSD
-29 PTDKGHQFDSEK
+29 PTNKNHQFDSEK
-41 AVDNG
+41 VTADGPVTDS
-46 QVINPAT
+46 AS
-53 ELAASVEAPASTP
+53 ELAASVTAPPDTV
-66 PNADLDLTAFGYPI
+66 LDLTAFGYPI

-125 LQWVKDVVK
+125 LQWVKDVVA

-162 LLPSKDMLRAIKQV
+162 LQPSKDMQRAIKQV
-176 TGRTYN
+176 TGRSYS
-182 VLLSEMRKKAMEA
+182 VLLSELRKQAMEA
-195 GSEVSQD
+195 GGEVSQD

-208 EDIGSE
+208 ENIGRE

-243 GGAFLM
+243 GGAFIM

-258 FWSAPGRQCRLNSLL
+258 FWPAPGRRCRMNSLL

-287 QLYEI
+287 ELYKI
-292 LMEPIRKAD
+292 LMEPIHKAD

-309 RWNTEKDQNSGASK
+309 RWNLEKDQKNGGSA
-323 NKSPRPAGIYRALP
+323 NKSPRPSGAYRALP

-342 AGAREAETNAKEMVD
+342 AGAREAETNAKEIID
-357 GVEWYL
+357 GEEWYL

-375 LRQLKKSYMEALFT
+375 LRQMKKSYMEALFT

-419 CCYTGTSEALN
+419 CCYTGTSDALK

-437 FMNGLLSRFTFVPM
+437 FVNGLLSRFTFVPM

-463 YDDADAERDRQLS
+463 YDEADAERDRQLS

-484 CKGEIPCKIISD
+484 TKGEIPCKIISD

-512 DSKCEEDMIKRPCW
+512 NSKCEEDMIKRPCW

-533 PFVVSRHWDKMV
+533 GYVVSRHWDKIV
-545 EDGARYK
+545 EDGGRYK

-558 PDKFDVQLALL
+558 PDKYDVQLALL

-590 DDQLSQE
+590 DDQLSQD

-610 YRRLPNPFTSQD
+610 YRRLPNPFSSQD
-622 VDICFGYEGKTGS
+622 VDICFGYGGKTGS
-635 ICSKI
+635 ICSKV

-649 QKITKGEDK
+649 VKITKGENK
-658 GKYRKLM
+658 GKYKKLM

>member
-1 MMEQTKDITNK
+1 MTEQNK
-12 DLFNEKFLGSY
+12 SKEFNEKFLRSY
-23 QQEQSD
+23 QQELSD
-29 PTDKGHQFDSEK
+29 PTNKNHQFDSEK
-41 AVDNG
+41 ATAEG
-46 QVINPAT
+46 QVMNPTTLEQAASE
-53 ELAASVEAPASTP
+53 ELAASVTKPAV
-66 PNADLDLTAFGYPI
+66 NLDLTVFGYPI

-91 APVGSR
+91 APIGSR

-104 AYDLLVVCDGDAE
+104 AYDLLVVCDGNAE
-117 KVRALLMQ
+117 KVSTVLMQ
-125 LQWVKDVVK
+125 LQWVKDVVAL
-134 ERGQKEIDDIME
+134 RGQKEIDDIME

-162 LLPSKDMLRAIKQV
+162 LQPSRDMQRAIKQV

-182 VLLSEMRKKAMEA
+182 VLLYEIRKKAMEA
-195 GSEVSQD
+195 GGEMSQD

-208 EDIGSE
+208 ENIGSE
-214 IEKLFPRYPLL
+214 IEKLFPHYPLL

-243 GGAFLM
+243 GGSFLM

-258 FWSAPGRQCRLNSLL
+258 FWPAPGRRCRMNSLL

-287 QLYEI
+287 ELYKI
-292 LMEPIRKAD
+292 LMEPIHKAD
-301 QAQIDALN
+301 QVQIDALN
-309 RWNTEKDQNSGASK
+309 RWNLEKDQKNGGSA
-323 NKSPRPAGIYRALP
+323 NKSPRPSGAYRALP

-342 AGAREAETNAKEMVD
+342 AGAREAETNAKEMID
-357 GVEWYL
+357 GEEWYL

-375 LRQLKKSYMEALFT
+375 LRQMKKSYMEALFT

-419 CCYTGTSEALN
+419 CCYTGTSDALK

-437 FMNGLLSRFTFVPM
+437 FVNGLLSRFTFVPM

-463 YDDADAERDRQLS
+463 YDEDDAERDRQLS

-484 CKGEIPCKIISD
+484 TKGEIPCKIISD

-533 PFVVSRHWDKMV
+533 AYVVSRHWDKMV
-545 EDGARYK
+545 EDSGRYK
-552 CGEDFQ
+552 CGENFL
-558 PDKFDVQLALL
+558 PDKFDVKLALL

-590 DDQLSQE
+590 DDQLSQD

-622 VDICFGYEGKTGS
+622 VDICFGYDGKTGS

-649 QKITKGEDK
+649 QKINKGEDK

>member
-1 MMEQTKDITNK
+1 MKQENK
-12 DLFNEKFLGSY
+12 SKEFNEKFLGSY

-29 PTDKGHQFDSEK
+29 PTNKDHQFDSEK
-41 AVDNG
+41 TSADG
-46 QVINPAT
+46 QVTNPAT
-53 ELAASVEAPASTP
+53 ATPAAAQQLAASVTTP
-66 PNADLDLTAFGYPI
+66 DANLDLTAFGYKI
-80 VDFTNALLPNG
+80 VDFANALLPNG

-125 LQWVKDVVK
+125 LQWVKDIVT

-162 LLPSKDMLRAIKQV
+162 LLPSKDMLRAIKEV
-176 TGRTYN
+176 TGRSYN

-195 GSEVSQD
+195 GSDVSQD

-287 QLYEI
+287 ELYKL
-292 LMEPIRKAD
+292 LMEPVRKAD
-301 QAQIDALN
+301 QVQIDALN
-309 RWNTEKDQNSGASK
+309 RWNLEKDQKNGGSA
-323 NKSPRPAGIYRALP
+323 NKSPRPSGAYRALP

-342 AGAREAETNAKEMVD
+342 AGAREAETNAKEMID
-357 GVEWYL
+357 GEEWYL

-375 LRQLKKSYMEALFT
+375 LRQMKKSYMEALFT

-419 CCYTGTSEALN
+419 CCYTGTSDALK

-437 FMNGLLSRFTFVPM
+437 FVNGLLSRFTFVPM

-463 YDDADAERDRQLS
+463 YDEVDAERDRQLS

-484 CKGEIPCKIISD
+484 TKGEVPCKIISD
-496 ALYRWT
+496 ALYHWT

-526 HGINYVL
+526 HGINYAL

-545 EDGARYK
+545 EDGGRYK
-552 CGEDFQ
+552 CGEDFA

-590 DDQLSQE
+590 DDQLSLE

-610 YRRLPNPFTSQD
+610 YRRLPNLFTSQD

-635 ICSKI
+635 ICSKL
-640 KRLVDDGMA
+640 KRLVDDGLA

>member
-1 MMEQTKDITNK
+1 MKQENK
-12 DLFNEKFLGSY
+12 SKEFNEKFLGSY

-29 PTDKGHQFDSEK
+29 PTNKDHQFDSEK
-41 AVDNG
+41 TSADG
-46 QVINPAT
+46 QVTNPAT
-53 ELAASVEAPASTP
+53 ATPAAAQQLAASVTTP
-66 PNADLDLTAFGYPI
+66 DANLDLTVFGYKI
-80 VDFTNALLPNG
+80 VDFANALLPNG

-104 AYDLLVVCDGDAE
+104 AYDLLVICDGDAE

-125 LQWVKDVVK
+125 LQWVKEVIN
-134 ERGQKEIDDIME
+134 ERGQKEIDDIIE

-151 KHKREGEQLND
+151 KHKREGEQLSD
-162 LLPSKDMLRAIKQV
+162 LLPSKDMLRAIEEV
-176 TGRTYN
+176 TGRSYK

-195 GSEVSQD
+195 GSDVSQD

-208 EDIGSE
+208 ENIGRE

-249 TLMTRCWYR
+249 TLMTRCWYK

-287 QLYEI
+287 ELYKL
-292 LMEPIRKAD
+292 LMEPVRKAD
-301 QAQIDALN
+301 QVQIDALN
-309 RWNTEKDQNSGASK
+309 RWNLEKDQKNGGSA
-323 NKSPRPAGIYRALP
+323 NKSPRPSGAYRALP

-342 AGAREAETNAKEMVD
+342 AGAREAETNAKEMID
-357 GVEWYL
+357 GEEWYL

-375 LRQLKKSYMEALFT
+375 LRQMKKSYMEALFT

-419 CCYTGTSEALN
+419 CCYTGTSDALK

-437 FMNGLLSRFTFVPM
+437 FVNGLLSRFTFVPM

-463 YDDADAERDRQLS
+463 YDEVDAERDRQLS

-484 CKGEIPCKIISD
+484 TKGEIPCKIISD
-496 ALYRWT
+496 ALYHWT

-545 EDGARYK
+545 EDGGRYK
-552 CGEDFQ
+552 CGEDFA

-590 DDQLSQE
+590 DDQLSME

-610 YRRLPNPFTSQD
+610 YRRLPNPFTSHD
-622 VDICFGYEGKTGS
+622 VDVSFGYEGKTGS
-635 ICSKI
+635 ICSKL
-640 KRLVDDGMA
+640 KRLVDDGLA
-649 QKITKGEDK
+649 QKINKGEDK

>member
-1 MMEQTKDITNK
+1 MTEGNK
-12 DLFNEKFLGSY
+12 SKEFNEKFLGAY
-23 QQEQSD
+23 QQELSD
-29 PTDKGHQFDSEK
+29 PTNKNHHFDSEK
-41 AVDNG
+41 ATADD

-53 ELAASVEAPASTP
+53 ATPAAAQQLTASVSKPAE
-66 PNADLDLTAFGYPI
+66 NLDLTAFGYPI
-80 VDFTNALLPNG
+80 IDFTNALMPNG
-91 APVGSR
+91 APIGSR

-104 AYDLLVVCDGDAE
+104 AYDLLVICDGDAE
-117 KVRALLMQ
+117 KALALMMQ
-125 LQWVKDVVK
+125 LQWVKDVVA

-162 LLPSKDMLRAIKQV
+162 LQPSKDMQRAIKQV
-176 TGRTYN
+176 TGRSYN
-182 VLLSEMRKKAMEA
+182 VLLSELRKQAMKA
-195 GSEVSQD
+195 GGEVSQD

-208 EDIGSE
+208 ENIGSE

-225 KLLCH
+225 KLLCY

-243 GGAFLM
+243 GGSFLM

-258 FWSAPGRQCRLNSLL
+258 FWPAPGRQCRMNSLL

-287 QLYEI
+287 ELYKI
-292 LMEPIRKAD
+292 LMEPIHKAD

-309 RWNTEKDQNSGASK
+309 RWNLEKDQKNGGSA
-323 NKSPRPAGIYRALP
+323 NKSPRPNGAYRALP

-342 AGAREAETNAKEMVD
+342 AGAREAETNAKEMID
-357 GVEWYL
+357 GEEWYL

-375 LRQLKKSYMEALFT
+375 LRQMKKSYMEALFT

-419 CCYTGTSEALN
+419 CCYTGTSDALK

-437 FMNGLLSRFTFVPM
+437 FVNGLLSRFTFVPM

-463 YDDADAERDRQLS
+463 YDEVDAERDRQLS

-484 CKGEIPCKIISD
+484 TKGEIPCKIISD
-496 ALYRWT
+496 ALYHWT

-512 DSKCEEDMIKRPCW
+512 NSKCEEDMIKRPCW

-533 PFVVSRHWDKMV
+533 AFVVSRHWDKIV
-545 EDGARYK
+545 EDGGRYK
-552 CGEDFQ
+552 CGDDFQ
-558 PDKFDVQLALL
+558 PDKYDVQLALL

-590 DDQLSQE
+590 DDQLSQD

-649 QKITKGEDK
+649 VKITKGEDK